1 MGYLLYVIVDNCLQL
16 MKLDLDNMG
25 LFMSTTKKRLSNPPP
40 INHRSPI

>member
-25 LFMSTTKKRLSNPPP
+25 LIMSTKKTIIQSTPNKP
-40 INHRSPI
+40 

>member
-25 LFMSTTKKRLSNPPP
+25 LIMSKKTNIIQPTPNKP
-40 INHRSPI
+40 

>member
-25 LFMSTTKKRLSNPPP
+25 LIMSKKKKHYPTHPQ
-40 INHRSPI
+40 

>member
-25 LFMSTTKKRLSNPPP
+25 LIMSTTKKNIIQSTPNKP
-40 INHRSPI
+40 

>member
-25 LFMSTTKKRLSNPPP
+25 LIMSTTKKTIIQSTPNKP
-40 INHRSPI
+40 